1 MYSWVLLD
9 WDGCIADTLGLWVKA
24 YEKVLPKHGIHASP
38 EDIWKKLCIG
48 NVPKQFAV
56 ADIAQCRQDIGEAAA
71 ELFQDVLLYENVKST
86 LEAVTNHAKLAIIS
100 NTRSH
105 LLHPVLKRHQLDNV
119 FASIVTQEDVAKP
132 KPHPEGL
139 FKTMESLGADPQ
151 RTLFV
156 GDSDKDLEVARHG
169 GIDSALFYPSQ
180 HEGLYDFE
188 RLQTYEP
195 THVLRNFQELE
206 QLVR

>member
-9 WDGCIADTLGLWVKA
+9 WDGCIADTLHLWIKA
-24 YEKVLPKHGIHASP
+24 YEKVLPKYGISTSP
-38 EDIWKKLCIG
+38 DDIWKKLCIG
-48 NVPKQFAV
+48 NVPKQYAISDFE
-56 ADIAQCRQDIGEAAA
+56 QCRRDIGETAT
-71 ELFQDVLLYENVKST
+71 ELFEEASLYENVKTT
-86 LEAVTNHAKLAIIS
+86 LETITSHTELAIVS

-105 LLHPVLKRHQLDNV
+105 LLHPVLKRHQLDTY
-119 FASIVTQEDVAKP
+119 FSSIITQEDVAKP

-139 FKTMESLGADPQ
+139 LKTMELLGADPK

-169 GIDSALFYPSQ
+169 GVDSALFYPAK
-180 HEGLYDFE
+180 HEQLYDLDHL
-188 RLQTYEP
+188 RGYGP
-195 THVLRNFQELE
+195 THVLRDFHELE